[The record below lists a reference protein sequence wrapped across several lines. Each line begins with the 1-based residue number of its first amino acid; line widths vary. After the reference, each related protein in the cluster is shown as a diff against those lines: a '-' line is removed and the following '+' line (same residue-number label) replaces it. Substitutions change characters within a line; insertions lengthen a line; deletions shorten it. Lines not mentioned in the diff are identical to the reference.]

1 MLPNPEPMGKGRNS
15 RPLLV
20 TLVAIL
26 NILIG
31 LAAILVGGVTFAG
44 LTILG
49 GIEIGAVTGG
59 TSVAVGLIYILVGVG
74 FLGGWSIMWYLGI
87 VLEGIS
93 VILNIMSIFVGNISA
108 IVSILISLII
118 ILYLL
123 KPNVKRYFLG

>member
-1 MLPNPEPMGKGRNS
+1 MGKGRNS

-20 TLVAIL
+20 TLVAVL

-93 VILNIMSIFVGNISA
+93 VILNIMSIFVGNVSA
-108 IVSILISLII
+108 IISILISLII

>member
-1 MLPNPEPMGKGRNS
+1 MGKGRNS

-93 VILNIMSIFVGNISA
+93 VILNIMSIFVGNVSA
-108 IVSILISLII
+108 IISILISLII

>member
-1 MLPNPEPMGKGRNS
+1 MGKGRNS

-31 LAAILVGGVTFAG
+31 LAAILIGGVTFAG

-93 VILNIMSIFVGNISA
+93 VILNIMSIFVGNVSA
-108 IVSILISLII
+108 IISILISLII

>member
-1 MLPNPEPMGKGRNS
+1 MGKGRNS

>member
-1 MLPNPEPMGKGRNS
+1 MSKGSKS

-20 TLVAIL
+20 TLFAIL
-26 NILIG
+26 NILLG
-31 LAAILVGGVTFAG
+31 LAAILIGGVTFAG

-49 GIEIGAVTGG
+49 GVEIGAITGG

-74 FLGGWSIMWYLGI
+74 FLSGWSIMWYLGI

-93 VILNIMSIFVGNISA
+93 VVLNIMSIFMGNVSA

-123 KPNVKRYFLG
+123 KPNVKRYFIG

>member
-1 MLPNPEPMGKGRNS
+1 MGEGRNS